1 MTALKKQWQEL
12 RSQRQQELAD
22 RQQTVRDALASFQQE
37 RYAIASQLRDD
48 LSLFKTGLQQ
58 ETQTF
63 LASSQQQRQANAQQ
77 TAAML
82 RDFAQALQLE
92 TSEFLRLATA
102 DRSLMAQQLTQELS
116 AFHSQLSNSVA
127 ALRHALQVKLL
138 EIQADV
144 QSLQAETQLTLKI
157 NQEERLRKRELLIQD
172 LVNFT
177 DALRSTVH
185 TYLGELES
193 VRHDRAQQ
201 LRASLQSDRDQR
213 AATMDALFNDL
224 SEFRGELRQFCSDLR
239 ANVWGGGTSSSTPAK
254 PASAKTPAAVKPM
267 PAKAQPSVKP
277 EPVKPKLASIPK
289 PVAKPEP
296 EIAAPAPVAASP
308 VATSVSAPV
317 SSPVAEPEVA
327 APEVAA
333 APAVVTVVD
342 KSDEASA
349 SAKSALRDAM
359 QLEQEIY
366 THIYQVKGARL
377 TEIETA
383 LNINR
388 FQAVDALRSLIK
400 KGLITQRDRIYLIQE
415 EVSL

>member
-1 MTALKKQWQEL
+1 
-12 RSQRQQELAD
+12 
-22 RQQTVRDALASFQQE
+22 
-37 RYAIASQLRDD
+37 
-48 LSLFKTGLQQ
+48 
-58 ETQTF
+58 
-63 LASSQQQRQANAQQ
+63 
-77 TAAML
+77 
-82 RDFAQALQLE
+82 
-92 TSEFLRLATA
+92 
-102 DRSLMAQQLTQELS
+102 
-116 AFHSQLSNSVA
+116 
-127 ALRHALQVKLL
+127 
-138 EIQADV
+138 
-144 QSLQAETQLTLKI
+144 
-157 NQEERLRKRELLIQD
+157 
-172 LVNFT
+172 
-177 DALRSTVH
+177 
-185 TYLGELES
+185 
-193 VRHDRAQQ
+193 
-201 LRASLQSDRDQR
+201 
-213 AATMDALFNDL
+213 MDALFNDL

-239 ANVWGGGTSSSTPAK
+239 ASVWGGNTSTATPAQ
-254 PASAKTPAAVKPM
+254 PASAKAPATTVKPA
-267 PAKAQPSVKP
+267 PVKTQPSVKP

-308 VATSVSAPV
+308 VAKAVSAPV

-327 APEVAA
+327 APEVIA
-333 APAVVTVVD
+333 APAVVTVVET
-342 KSDEASA
+342 SDDASA